1 MDKPGKTQGLL
12 LLALI
17 ISHLGWVMEMLLFK
31 LCFGIIAD
39 RGFLTL
45 PFCPIY
51 GATVLAVYFLIGTPQ
66 KGGILLNHLSS
77 CGPRAII
84 YFSLAAL
91 IPTASELVFGEIMEK
106 ISGRVLWDYSGM
118 QYNLG
123 KYISLESS
131 LTWGAL
137 ITGVMLLFEQILDLI
152 DRVDK
157 RVRNRIVIVFISA
170 IITDFLVNVFLI

>member
-1 MDKPGKTQGLL
+1 MDKAGKTQELI

-66 KGGILLNHLSS
+66 RGGVLLRHLSS
-77 CGPRAII
+77 GGPRAIV
-84 YFSLAAL
+84 YFTLASL
-91 IPTASELVFGEIMEK
+91 IPTVSELVFGEIMEK
-106 ISGRVLWDYSGM
+106 ISGRVLWDYTSM

-137 ITGVMLLFEQILDLI
+137 ITGVMLLFEPMLDFFGRLNI
-152 DRVDK
+152 RIRK
-157 RVRNRIVIVFISA
+157 RIVIVLIVA
-170 IITDFLVNVFLI
+170 IATDFLVNIFLI